1 MAKTHLDTAYDAG
14 VQAAL
19 ETEGYKSASDLER
32 DAQELGILQQG
43 APTPEKVATSDADAI
58 AELKSKLGK

>member
-1 MAKTHLDTAYDAG
+1 MPKTHLDTAYDAG
-14 VQAAL
+14 VQAAI
-19 ETEGYKSASDLER
+19 EAEGYKSAADLEK

-43 APTPEKVATSDADAI
+43 APTPEKVASSDANAI